1 MDISN
6 FPTSYLLMTIG
17 LMILLSA
24 YFSGTETAMMALN
37 RYRLRHLVKRGNR
50 GAKKADAMLQ
60 RQDRLLGVI
69 LVGNNLV
76 NFSAATVATVIG
88 FQLMG
93 DTGVLLAP
101 WILTAVFL
109 VFAEV
114 APKTLAA
121 ERPENWALRAV
132 FVLHPLQ
139 KLLMPAVAMVNLIS
153 NALVRPFL
161 PRHKEDEN
169 QLSTDELK
177 TVVVEGAN
185 SVGERQS
192 MLTRILDLESVTV
205 DDIMVPKAEIA
216 AINIDDDLAVI
227 MNIAASSQ
235 HTLLPVYKDSFDNVL
250 GILHLRR
257 MARLVSIEEFTKADL
272 LQLTREP
279 YYVPEATPLHTQL
292 LNFQKERQRLALV
305 VDEYGD
311 IQGIVTLEDIL
322 EEIVGEFTSDYAAN
336 LPEISAQEDGSYVID
351 GMAVLRDINR
361 ALHWNLPTEGPKT
374 LSGLVLERL
383 ETIPETNVCLRIDD
397 YQIETLQIKDNIV
410 KTISVRQQS
419 STPADHEESDSS
431 PGDESPSSE
440 EQAGS

>member
-17 LMILLSA
+17 VMILLSA

-101 WILTAVFL
+101 WVLTVVFL

-132 FVLHPLQ
+132 FILQPLQ
-139 KLLMPAVAMVNLIS
+139 RLLMPAVAMVNVVS

-161 PRHKEDEN
+161 PRKSEDDD
-169 QLSTDELK
+169 QLTTDELK
-177 TVVVEGAN
+177 TVVVEGAT

-205 DDIMVPKAEIA
+205 NDIMVPKAEIA
-216 AINIDDDLAVI
+216 AIDIEDELSTILNV
-227 MNIAASSQ
+227 ASASQ
-235 HTLLPVYKDSFDNVL
+235 HTLLPIYKDSFDNVL

-257 MARLVSIEEFTKADL
+257 MARLVFQEDFSKADL

-292 LNFQKERQRLALV
+292 FNFQREKQRFALV

-336 LPEISAQEDGSYVID
+336 MPEISPQEDGSFVID

-361 ALHWNLPTEGPKT
+361 ALRWDLPMNGPKT
-374 LSGLVLERL
+374 LSGLVLEHL
-383 ETIPETNVCLRIDD
+383 ETIPETNVCLRLGE

-410 KTISVRQQS
+410 KTISVRRQS
-419 STPADHEESDSS
+419 PAGTTDEDPAQTEEGASASSDTEA
-431 PGDESPSSE
+431 DR
-440 EQAGS
+440 

>member
-1 MDISN
+1 MDIN
-6 FPTSYLLMTIG
+6 AFPTSYLLMCIG
-17 LMILLSA
+17 AMILLSA

-50 GAKKADAMLQ
+50 GAKKADSMLQ
-60 RQDRLLGVI
+60 RPDRLLGVI

-101 WILTAVFL
+101 WVLTVVFL
-109 VFAEV
+109 IFAEV

-121 ERPENWALRAV
+121 AQPERWALKAV
-132 FVLHPLQ
+132 FVLKPLQ
-139 KLLMPAVAMVNLIS
+139 RMLMPVVALINLVS

-161 PRHKEDEN
+161 AVSDDN
-169 QLSTDELK
+169 DDQLTKDELK

-185 SVGERQS
+185 AVGERQA

-205 DDIMVPKAEIA
+205 DDIMVPRAEIA
-216 AINIDDDLAVI
+216 AINIDDDLNTI
-227 MNIAASSQ
+227 MATVAASQ
-235 HTLLPVYKDSFDNVL
+235 HTLIPIFKDSFDNVL

-257 MARLVSIEEFTKADL
+257 VARLIMNEEFSKADL

-292 LNFQKERQRLALV
+292 FNFQKEKQRLALV

-336 LPEISAQEDGSYVID
+336 MPEISPQEDGSFVID

-361 ALHWNLPTEGPKT
+361 ALRWNIPTVGPKT
-374 LSGLVLERL
+374 LSGFVLEHL
-383 ETIPETNVCLRIDD
+383 ETIPETNVCLRAGD

-410 KTISVRQQS
+410 KTLKIRRQMRAENNNEIGENEAS
-419 STPADHEESDSS
+419 PAEPAD
-431 PGDESPSSE
+431 
-440 EQAGS
+440 

>member
-1 MDISN
+1 MDIN
-6 FPTSYLLMTIG
+6 AFPTSYLLLSIG
-17 LMILLSA
+17 TMILLSA

-37 RYRLRHLVKRGNR
+37 RYRLRHLVKNGNK
-50 GAKKADAMLQ
+50 GAKKADTMLQ
-60 RQDRLLGVI
+60 RPDRLLGVI

-101 WILTAVFL
+101 WVLTVVFL
-109 VFAEV
+109 IFAEV

-121 ERPENWALRAV
+121 EQPENWALKAV
-132 FVLHPLQ
+132 FALQPLQ
-139 KLLMPAVAMVNLIS
+139 KVLMPVVVLINLAS
-153 NALVRPFL
+153 NALVRPFIS
-161 PRHKEDEN
+161 RTADSDD
-169 QLSTDELK
+169 QLTKDELK
-177 TVVVEGAN
+177 TVVVEGAT
-185 SVGERQS
+185 SVGERQD
-192 MLTRILDLESVTV
+192 MLTRVLDLESVTV
-205 DDIMVPKAEIA
+205 DDIMVPRAEIA
-216 AINIDDDLAVI
+216 AINIDDDLNTI
-227 MNIAASSQ
+227 MTTVAASQ
-235 HTLLPVYKDSFDNVL
+235 HTLLPIYKDSFDNVL

-257 MARLVSIEEFTKADL
+257 VARLLLNKDFSKADL

-292 LNFQKERQRLALV
+292 FNFQKGKQRLGLV

-336 LPEISAQEDGSYVID
+336 RPEILPQEDGSFVID

-361 ALHWNLPTEGPKT
+361 SLHWDLPTVGPKT
-374 LSGLVLERL
+374 LSGFVLEQL
-383 ETIPETNVCLRIDD
+383 ETIPEANVCLWAGE

-410 KTISVRQQS
+410 KTLTIRRQ
-419 STPADHEESDSS
+419 PKPESDA
-431 PGDESPSSE
+431 DQEAE
-440 EQAGS
+440 ENTQPVV

>member
-17 LMILLSA
+17 VMILLSA

-37 RYRLRHLVKRGNR
+37 RYRLRHLVKRGNL
-50 GAKKADAMLQ
+50 GAKKADSMLQ

-101 WILTAVFL
+101 WVLTLVFL
-109 VFAEV
+109 IFAEV

-121 ERPENWALRAV
+121 ERPESWALRAV
-132 FVLHPLQ
+132 FILHPLQ
-139 KLLMPAVAMVNLIS
+139 RLLMPAVAMVNVVS

-161 PRHKEDEN
+161 PRKSEDDD
-169 QLSTDELK
+169 QLTTDELK
-177 TVVVEGAN
+177 TVVVEGAT

-205 DDIMVPKAEIA
+205 NDIMVPKAEIA
-216 AINIDDDLAVI
+216 AIDIEDELSTILNV
-227 MNIAASSQ
+227 ASASQ
-235 HTLLPVYKDSFDNVL
+235 HTLLPIYKDSFDNVL

-257 MARLVSIEEFTKADL
+257 MARLIFQEDFSKADL

-292 LNFQKERQRLALV
+292 FNFQREKQRFALV

-336 LPEISAQEDGSYVID
+336 MPEISPQDDGSFVID

-361 ALHWNLPTEGPKT
+361 ALRWDLPMNGPKT
-374 LSGLVLERL
+374 LSGLVLEHL
-383 ETIPETNVCLRIDD
+383 ETIPETNVCLRLGE

-410 KTISVRQQS
+410 KTINVRRQS
-419 STPADHEESDSS
+419 PVSTPDDEPEQDEAVASTSDDAETT
-431 PGDESPSSE
+431 G
-440 EQAGS
+440 

>member
-1 MDISN
+1 MDIN
-6 FPTSYLLMTIG
+6 AFPTSYLLMSIG
-17 LMILLSA
+17 VMILLSA

-37 RYRLRHLVKRGNR
+37 RYRLRHLVRRGNR
-50 GAKKADAMLQ
+50 GAKKADSMLQ

-101 WILTAVFL
+101 WILTIVFL
-109 VFAEV
+109 IFAEV

-121 ERPENWALRAV
+121 ERPESWALKAV
-132 FVLHPLQ
+132 FILKPLQ
-139 KLLMPAVAMVNLIS
+139 KVLMPAVALVNVVS

-161 PRHKEDEN
+161 PSSDDGD
-169 QLSTDELK
+169 QLTTDELK
-177 TVVVEGAN
+177 TVVVEGAT
-185 SVGERQS
+185 SVGERQR

-205 DDIMVPKAEIA
+205 DDIMVPRAEIA
-216 AINIDDDLAVI
+216 AINIDDALNTI
-227 MNIAASSQ
+227 MTTVAASQ
-235 HTLLPVYKDSFDNVL
+235 HTLLPIYKDSFDNVL

-257 MARLVSIEEFTKADL
+257 VARLIFNEDFSKADL

-292 LNFQKERQRLALV
+292 FNFQKERQRLALV

-336 LPEISAQEDGSYVID
+336 MPEISPQEDGSFVID

-361 ALHWNLPTEGPKT
+361 ALKWDLPINGPKT
-374 LSGLVLERL
+374 LSGFVLEHL
-383 ETIPETNVCLRIDD
+383 ETIPETNVCLRAGD
-397 YQIETLQIKDNIV
+397 YQIETRQIKDNIV
-410 KTISVRQQS
+410 KSLIIRRQ
-419 STPADHEESDSS
+419 STPQPDAEDVDAED
-431 PGDESPSSE
+431 
-440 EQAGS
+440 

>member
-1 MDISN
+1 MDIN
-6 FPTSYLLMTIG
+6 AFPTSYLLMSIG

-37 RYRLRHLVKRGNR
+37 RYRLRHLVRRGNR
-50 GAKKADAMLQ
+50 GAKKADSMLQ

-76 NFSAATVATVIG
+76 NLSAATVATVIG

-101 WILTAVFL
+101 WILTIVFL
-109 VFAEV
+109 IFAEV

-121 ERPENWALRAV
+121 ERPESWALKAV
-132 FVLHPLQ
+132 FILKPLQ
-139 KLLMPAVAMVNLIS
+139 KVLMPAVALVNVVS

-161 PRHKEDEN
+161 PSSDDDD
-169 QLSTDELK
+169 QLTTDELK
-177 TVVVEGAN
+177 TVVVEGAT

-205 DDIMVPKAEIA
+205 DDIMVPRAEIA
-216 AINIDDDLAVI
+216 AINIDDALNTI
-227 MNIAASSQ
+227 MTTVAASQ
-235 HTLLPVYKDSFDNVL
+235 HTLLPIYKDSFDNVL

-257 MARLVSIEEFTKADL
+257 VARLIFNEDFSKADL

-292 LNFQKERQRLALV
+292 FNFQKERQRLALV

-336 LPEISAQEDGSYVID
+336 MPEISPQEDGSFVID

-361 ALHWNLPTEGPKT
+361 ALKWDLPINGPKT
-374 LSGLVLERL
+374 LSGFVLEHL
-383 ETIPETNVCLRIDD
+383 ETIPETNVCLRAGD
-397 YQIETLQIKDNIV
+397 YQIETRQIKDNIV
-410 KTISVRQQS
+410 KSLIIRRQ
-419 STPADHEESDSS
+419 STPQPDTEDVNAED
-431 PGDESPSSE
+431 
-440 EQAGS
+440 

>member
-17 LMILLSA
+17 VMILLSA

-37 RYRLRHLVKRGNR
+37 RYRLRHLVKRNHR

-101 WILTAVFL
+101 WVLTVVFL
-109 VFAEV
+109 IFAEV

-139 KLLMPAVAMVNLIS
+139 KLLMPAVAMVNVVS

-161 PRHKEDEN
+161 PRHGEDDD
-169 QLSTDELK
+169 QLTTDELK
-177 TVVVEGAN
+177 TVVVEGAT

-205 DDIMVPKAEIA
+205 NDIMVPKAEIA
-216 AINIDDDLAVI
+216 AIDIDDELSTI
-227 MNIAASSQ
+227 LNTASASQ
-235 HTLLPVYKDSFDNVL
+235 HTLLPIYKDSFDSVL

-257 MARLVSIEEFTKADL
+257 LARLVSQEDFSKADL

-292 LNFQKERQRLALV
+292 FNFQREKQRFALV

-336 LPEISAQEDGSYVID
+336 MPEISPQADGSFVID

-361 ALHWNLPTEGPKT
+361 ALRWELPMEGPKT
-374 LSGLVLERL
+374 LSGLVLEHL
-383 ETIPETNVCLRIDD
+383 ETIPETNVCLRIDE

-410 KTISVRQQS
+410 KTVSVRRQS
-419 STPADHEESDSS
+419 PESTSEGEPAQNQ
-431 PGDESPSSE
+431 GI
-440 EQAGS
+440 A

>member
-1 MDISN
+1 
-6 FPTSYLLMTIG
+6 MTIG
-17 LMILLSA
+17 VMILLSA

-101 WILTAVFL
+101 WVLTVVFL

-132 FVLHPLQ
+132 FILQPLQ
-139 KLLMPAVAMVNLIS
+139 RLLMPAVAMVNVVS

-161 PRHKEDEN
+161 PRKSEDDD
-169 QLSTDELK
+169 QLTTDELK
-177 TVVVEGAN
+177 TVVVEGAT

-205 DDIMVPKAEIA
+205 NDIMVPKAEIA
-216 AINIDDDLAVI
+216 AIDIEDELSTILNV
-227 MNIAASSQ
+227 ASASQ
-235 HTLLPVYKDSFDNVL
+235 HTLLPIYKDSFDNVL

-257 MARLVSIEEFTKADL
+257 MARLVFQEDFSKADL

-292 LNFQKERQRLALV
+292 FNFQREKQRFALV

-336 LPEISAQEDGSYVID
+336 MPEISPQEDGSFVID

-361 ALHWNLPTEGPKT
+361 ALRWDLPMNGPKT
-374 LSGLVLERL
+374 LSGLVLEHL
-383 ETIPETNVCLRIDD
+383 ETIPETNVCLRLGE

-410 KTISVRQQS
+410 KTISVRRQS
-419 STPADHEESDSS
+419 PAGTTDEDPAQTEEGASASS
-431 PGDESPSSE
+431 NTEADR
-440 EQAGS
+440 

>member
-1 MDISN
+1 
-6 FPTSYLLMTIG
+6 
-17 LMILLSA
+17 MILLSA

-37 RYRLRHLVKRGNR
+37 RYRLRHLVRRGNR
-50 GAKKADAMLQ
+50 GAKKADSMLQ

-101 WILTAVFL
+101 WILTIVFL
-109 VFAEV
+109 IFAEV

-121 ERPENWALRAV
+121 ERPESWALKAV
-132 FVLHPLQ
+132 FILKPLQ
-139 KLLMPAVAMVNLIS
+139 KVLMPAVALVNVVS

-161 PRHKEDEN
+161 PSSDDDD
-169 QLSTDELK
+169 QLTTDELK
-177 TVVVEGAN
+177 TVVVEGAT
-185 SVGERQS
+185 SVGERQR

-205 DDIMVPKAEIA
+205 DDIMVPRAEIA
-216 AINIDDDLAVI
+216 AINIDDALNTI
-227 MNIAASSQ
+227 MTTVAASQ
-235 HTLLPVYKDSFDNVL
+235 HTLLPIYKDSFDNVL

-257 MARLVSIEEFTKADL
+257 VARLIFNEDFSKADL

-292 LNFQKERQRLALV
+292 FNFQKERQRLALV

-336 LPEISAQEDGSYVID
+336 MPEISPQEDGSFVID

-361 ALHWNLPTEGPKT
+361 ALKWDLPINGPKT
-374 LSGLVLERL
+374 LSGFVLEHL
-383 ETIPETNVCLRIDD
+383 ETIPETNVCLRAGD
-397 YQIETLQIKDNIV
+397 YQIETRQIKDNIV
-410 KTISVRQQS
+410 KSLIIRRQ
-419 STPADHEESDSS
+419 STPQPDTEDVDAED
-431 PGDESPSSE
+431 
-440 EQAGS
+440 

>member
-1 MDISN
+1 MDIN
-6 FPTSYLLMTIG
+6 AFPTSYLLMSIG
-17 LMILLSA
+17 VMILLSA

-37 RYRLRHLVKRGNR
+37 RYRLRHLVRRGNR
-50 GAKKADAMLQ
+50 GAKKADSMLQ

-101 WILTAVFL
+101 WILTIVFL
-109 VFAEV
+109 IFAEV

-121 ERPENWALRAV
+121 ERPESWALKAV
-132 FVLHPLQ
+132 FILKPLQ
-139 KLLMPAVAMVNLIS
+139 KVLMPAVALVNVVS

-161 PRHKEDEN
+161 PSSDDDD
-169 QLSTDELK
+169 QLTTDELK
-177 TVVVEGAN
+177 TVVVEGAT
-185 SVGERQS
+185 SVGERQR

-205 DDIMVPKAEIA
+205 DDIMVPRAEIA
-216 AINIDDDLAVI
+216 AINIDDELNTI
-227 MNIAASSQ
+227 MTTVAASQ

-257 MARLVSIEEFTKADL
+257 VARLIFNEDFSKADL

-292 LNFQKERQRLALV
+292 FNFQKERQRLALV

-336 LPEISAQEDGSYVID
+336 MPEISPQEDGSFVID

-361 ALHWNLPTEGPKT
+361 ALKWDLPINGPKT
-374 LSGLVLERL
+374 LSGFVLEHL
-383 ETIPETNVCLRIDD
+383 ETIPETNVCLRAGD
-397 YQIETLQIKDNIV
+397 YQIETRQIKDNIV
-410 KTISVRQQS
+410 KSLIIRRQ
-419 STPADHEESDSS
+419 STPQPDTEDVDAED
-431 PGDESPSSE
+431 
-440 EQAGS
+440 

>member
-1 MDISN
+1 MDIN
-6 FPTSYLLMTIG
+6 AFPTSYLLMSIG
-17 LMILLSA
+17 VMILLSA

-37 RYRLRHLVKRGNR
+37 RYRLRHLVRRGNR
-50 GAKKADAMLQ
+50 GAKKADSMLQ

-101 WILTAVFL
+101 WILTIVFL
-109 VFAEV
+109 IFAEV

-121 ERPENWALRAV
+121 ERPESWALKAV
-132 FVLHPLQ
+132 FILKPLQ
-139 KLLMPAVAMVNLIS
+139 KVLMPAVALVNVVS

-161 PRHKEDEN
+161 PSSDDDD
-169 QLSTDELK
+169 QLTTDELK
-177 TVVVEGAN
+177 TVVVEGAT
-185 SVGERQS
+185 SVGERQR

-205 DDIMVPKAEIA
+205 DDIMVPRAEIA
-216 AINIDDDLAVI
+216 AINIDDTLNTI
-227 MNIAASSQ
+227 MTTVAASQ
-235 HTLLPVYKDSFDNVL
+235 HTLLPIYKDSFDNVL

-257 MARLVSIEEFTKADL
+257 VARLIFNEDFSKADL

-292 LNFQKERQRLALV
+292 FNFQKERQRLALV

-336 LPEISAQEDGSYVID
+336 MPEISPQEDGSFVID
-351 GMAVLRDINR
+351 GTAVLRDINR
-361 ALHWNLPTEGPKT
+361 ALKWDLPINGPKT
-374 LSGLVLERL
+374 LSGFVLEHL
-383 ETIPETNVCLRIDD
+383 ETIPETNVCLRAGD
-397 YQIETLQIKDNIV
+397 YQIETRQIKDNIV
-410 KTISVRQQS
+410 KSLIIRRQ
-419 STPADHEESDSS
+419 STPQPDTEDVDAED
-431 PGDESPSSE
+431 
-440 EQAGS
+440 

>member
-1 MDISN
+1 
-6 FPTSYLLMTIG
+6 
-17 LMILLSA
+17 
-24 YFSGTETAMMALN
+24 
-37 RYRLRHLVKRGNR
+37 
-50 GAKKADAMLQ
+50 MLQ

-101 WILTAVFL
+101 WILTIVFL
-109 VFAEV
+109 IFAEV

-121 ERPENWALRAV
+121 ERPESWALKAV
-132 FVLHPLQ
+132 FILKPLQ
-139 KLLMPAVAMVNLIS
+139 KVLMPAVALVNVVS

-161 PRHKEDEN
+161 PSSDDDD
-169 QLSTDELK
+169 QLTTDELK
-177 TVVVEGAN
+177 TVVVEGAT
-185 SVGERQS
+185 SVGERQR

-205 DDIMVPKAEIA
+205 DDIMVPRAEIA
-216 AINIDDDLAVI
+216 AINIDDALNTI
-227 MNIAASSQ
+227 MTTVATSQ
-235 HTLLPVYKDSFDNVL
+235 HTLLPIYKDSFDNVL

-257 MARLVSIEEFTKADL
+257 VARLIFNEDFSKADL

-292 LNFQKERQRLALV
+292 FNFQKERQRLALV

-336 LPEISAQEDGSYVID
+336 MPEISPQEDGSFVID

-361 ALHWNLPTEGPKT
+361 ALKWDLPINGPKT
-374 LSGLVLERL
+374 LSGFVLEHL
-383 ETIPETNVCLRIDD
+383 ETIPETNVCLRAGD
-397 YQIETLQIKDNIV
+397 YQIETRQIKDNIV
-410 KTISVRQQS
+410 KSLIIRRQ
-419 STPADHEESDSS
+419 STPQPDTEDVDAED
-431 PGDESPSSE
+431 
-440 EQAGS
+440 

>member
-1 MDISN
+1 MDIN
-6 FPTSYLLMTIG
+6 AFPTSYLLMSIG
-17 LMILLSA
+17 VMILLSA

-37 RYRLRHLVKRGNR
+37 RYRLRHLVRRGNR
-50 GAKKADAMLQ
+50 GAKKADSMLQ

-101 WILTAVFL
+101 WILTIVFL
-109 VFAEV
+109 IFAEV

-121 ERPENWALRAV
+121 ERPESWALKAV
-132 FVLHPLQ
+132 FILKPLQ
-139 KLLMPAVAMVNLIS
+139 KVLMPAVALVNVVS

-161 PRHKEDEN
+161 PSSNDDD
-169 QLSTDELK
+169 QLTTDELK
-177 TVVVEGAN
+177 TVVVEGAT
-185 SVGERQS
+185 SVGERQR

-205 DDIMVPKAEIA
+205 DDIMVPRAEIA
-216 AINIDDDLAVI
+216 AINIDDELNTI
-227 MNIAASSQ
+227 MTTVAASQ

-257 MARLVSIEEFTKADL
+257 VARLIFNEDFSKADL

-292 LNFQKERQRLALV
+292 FNFQKERQRLALV

-336 LPEISAQEDGSYVID
+336 MPEISPQEDGSFVID

-361 ALHWNLPTEGPKT
+361 ALKWDLPINGPKT
-374 LSGLVLERL
+374 LSGFVLEHL
-383 ETIPETNVCLRIDD
+383 ETIPETNVCLRAGD
-397 YQIETLQIKDNIV
+397 YQIETRQIKDNIV
-410 KTISVRQQS
+410 KSLIIRRQ
-419 STPADHEESDSS
+419 STPQPDTEDVDAED
-431 PGDESPSSE
+431 
-440 EQAGS
+440 